1 MPSAAG
7 TSPKLPFK
15 DKANAGLH
23 CSHSF
28 HYLIWE
34 FVPRVG
40 REEEKVTRLE
50 QEESCP
56 FHSVKHSPSIMA
68 PEKAVVWMP
77 AGGGGAATCPGV
89 PFPSACQL
97 PHQIYG
103 ALQGYPQ
110 FKKYSITAFFNVEN
124 LQFY

>member
-1 MPSAAG
+1 MPSTAG

-40 REEEKVTRLE
+40 REEEKVTRSE

-56 FHSVKHSPSIMA
+56 FHSVKHPPSIMA

-77 AGGGGAATCPGV
+77 AGAGGGGHPHAQEY
-89 PFPSACQL
+89 PFPVPASS
-97 PHQIYG
+97 PI
-103 ALQGYPQ
+103 
-110 FKKYSITAFFNVEN
+110 KSTAPSKATPN
-124 LQFY
+124 LKNIQ